1 MGKKNKTVDLKPK
14 ADKIS
19 DEQLKKLQATI
30 SDMNRMHVEIG
41 RIESQKQNLLLSL
54 VHPQKTLKDLQD
66 EFIKDYGTF
75 DININNGLINYNDEQ
90 TNKKD

>member
-41 RIESQKQNLLLSL
+41 RIESQKHNALHQLA
-54 VHPQKTLKDLQD
+54 KTQD
-66 EFIKDYGTF
+66 EISVMQ
-75 DININNGLINYNDEQ
+75 DILMKEWI
-90 TNKKD
+90 